1 MWRKLLNVPN
11 ILTLSRVIL
20 SIALFILLCVPFFV
34 EPSQL
39 ALIPQTHITALDLV
53 CAVVFILL
61 ASTDGLD
68 GHIARSTDQVTDL
81 GKVLDPL
88 ADKLLVDGTMIML
101 SARSPM
107 LLPPIFTV
115 LFVGRD
121 LMVDGMRIMCASK
134 GHVVAANMWGKVK
147 TVMEMILIPIVMLRG
162 LPLNFVDM
170 VVTPEAYE
178 YASWWANG
186 PWSYEGEMFAM
197 IFCLVLG
204 VATLVLSLLSGAIY
218 LYRGRY
224 ALTGEPKPESA
235 REAKEEEKRDGD
247 R

>member
-1 MWRKLLNVPN
+1 MWKKLLNVPN
-11 ILTLSRVIL
+11 TLTLSRVIL
-20 SIALFILLCVPFFV
+20 SIGLFILLCVPFFA
-34 EPSQL
+34 EPAQL
-39 ALIPQTHITALDLV
+39 ALIPKTHITALDLV
-53 CAVVFILL
+53 CTVVFILL

-162 LPLNFVDM
+162 FPLNFVDM
-170 VVTPEAYE
+170 AVTPAAYE
-178 YASWWANG
+178 YSSWIANG
-186 PWSYEGEMFAM
+186 PWSYDGELYAM
-197 IFCLVLG
+197 IFCLILG
-204 VATLVLSLLSGAIY
+204 VITLVLSLLSGAIY

-224 ALTGEPKPESA
+224 ALTGVPEPQKKDEN
-235 REAKEEEKRDGD
+235 RKEDSHGD